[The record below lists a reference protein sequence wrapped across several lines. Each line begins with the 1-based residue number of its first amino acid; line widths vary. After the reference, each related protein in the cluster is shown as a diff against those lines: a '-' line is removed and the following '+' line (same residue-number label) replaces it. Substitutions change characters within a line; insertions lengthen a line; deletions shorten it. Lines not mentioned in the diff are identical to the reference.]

1 MDSESQCMKGGRGK
15 ERKGRKKGRREW
27 VSILSLVM
35 YHITRLHTILVCVMQ
50 ALQTGNVLVSATK
63 KNQGIEKKERKLIV
77 GESRISNDVIHICKI
92 EEEISHIDILACLVF
107 ILLVFAF
114 LSCFASLAMIF
125 LQNSRE
131 IIHHISRIWLIDQF
145 SVVDKLFKF

>member
-1 MDSESQCMKGGRGK
+1 MST
-15 ERKGRKKGRREW
+15 
-27 VSILSLVM
+27 LSLVM
-35 YHITRLHTILVCVMQ
+35 YHRTRLHTILVCVMQ

-63 KNQGIEKKERKLIV
+63 MNQGIEKKERKLIV

-92 EEEISHIDILACLVF
+92 EEEISHTDILACLVF

-114 LSCFASLAMIF
+114 LYCFASLAMIF